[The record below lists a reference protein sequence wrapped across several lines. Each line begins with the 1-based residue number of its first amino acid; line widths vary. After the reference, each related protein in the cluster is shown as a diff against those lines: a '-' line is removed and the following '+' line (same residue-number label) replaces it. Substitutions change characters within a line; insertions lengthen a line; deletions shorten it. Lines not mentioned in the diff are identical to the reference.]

1 MMNITSARLK
11 ELEIVDDVIS
21 EPLGGAHRD
30 YMVTADNIRQTLAK
44 ELKELSAM
52 SVEDRNSKRYDKL
65 MSFGQFKEN

>member
-1 MMNITSARLK
+1 
-11 ELEIVDDVIS
+11 VIS
-21 EPLGGAHRD
+21 EPLGGAHRN